1 MSVDPDCPSV
11 DEVKSKKVILLW
23 LLMHILMYMYMYSVY
38 VYVCMLLISCGQCVW
53 YVMMIIYTMYHV

>member
-38 VYVCMLLISCGQCVW
+38 VCMLLISCGQCVW